1 MNAFIAAVRAIVWK
15 DLASE
20 WRSREQMASMFFFAL
35 LTLFIF
41 NFSLNL
47 DPAQVRELMPGLIW
61 IAFSFTAVI
70 GLGRS
75 FIAERENDCLDALLM
90 SPAPKG
96 ALYLGKLIANLL
108 FTLAVEVVLFPLFV
122 LFFNFDPGPD
132 WPMLLPVFALGTL
145 GLAALGTLFSAMM
158 VQVRARELMFPI
170 LTLPLAFPVI
180 IGAVQAT
187 AAVLAAK
194 PLAHYSGWLQL
205 LTAFDL
211 VFVIVAYWTFEFV
224 LES

>member
-1 MNAFIAAVRAIVWK
+1 M
-15 DLASE
+15 
-20 WRSREQMASMFFFAL
+20 
-35 LTLFIF
+35 
-41 NFSLNL
+41 
-47 DPAQVRELMPGLIW
+47 
-61 IAFSFTAVI
+61 
-70 GLGRS
+70 
-75 FIAERENDCLDALLM
+75 
-90 SPAPKG
+90 
-96 ALYLGKLIANLL
+96 
-108 FTLAVEVVLFPLFV
+108 VLFPLFV

>member
-61 IAFSFTAVI
+61 ISFSFTGVI

-96 ALYLGKLIANLL
+96 ALYL
-108 FTLAVEVVLFPLFV
+108 
-122 LFFNFDPGPD
+122 
-132 WPMLLPVFALGTL
+132 
-145 GLAALGTLFSAMM
+145 
-158 VQVRARELMFPI
+158 
-170 LTLPLAFPVI
+170 
-180 IGAVQAT
+180 
-187 AAVLAAK
+187 
-194 PLAHYSGWLQL
+194 
-205 LTAFDL
+205 
-211 VFVIVAYWTFEFV
+211 
-224 LES
+224 

>member
-70 GLGRS
+70 GPRRS

-96 ALYLGKLIANLL
+96 ALYLGKLTANLL

-122 LFFNFDPGPD
+122 LVFAA
-132 WPMLLPVFALGTL
+132 LLPPHPAI
-145 GLAALGTLFSAMM
+145 M
-158 VQVRARELMFPI
+158 VTSIAVHNNV
-170 LTLPLAFPVI
+170 LTIFFFIENPP
-180 IGAVQAT
+180 
-187 AAVLAAK
+187 
-194 PLAHYSGWLQL
+194 P
-205 LTAFDL
+205 
-211 VFVIVAYWTFEFV
+211 
-224 LES
+224 